1 MIYRCLISRINLSG
15 EIALEAG
22 ALVLADQGLCVID
35 EFDKIG
41 CDYRCLLEAMEQ
53 QQVSIAKSG
62 VVTTL
67 SSRCSIIAAA
77 NPTTGLYDG
86 SKTVNENIKMSSALL
101 SRFDLVFVILDTVDV
116 ENDQQLSRHI
126 MKTHGICLE
135 ESFAREG
142 ETPSSRKSIRI
153 TNSSQNYRNRL
164 KATHSYRQRKA
175 ENPMFEKTV
184 GNSGIP
190 SKERGNCGLCSLSER
205 TPIPIFMLRQYI
217 IYARTFVHPKLT
229 GAAAMILQECYM
241 KIRANSRLG
250 DTLPSTMR
258 QLESLIRLAQARARM
273 ELRETVRESDAQN
286 VVQLMEYVS

>member
-1 MIYRCLISRINLSG
+1 MYRCLISRIIFSG
-15 EIALEAG
+15 EVALEAG

-77 NPTTGLYDG
+77 NPTTGRYDG

-101 SRFDLVFVILDTVDV
+101 SRFDLVFVLLDTVNV

-142 ETPSSRKSIRI
+142 ETPSSHNSIPNTSRL
-153 TNSSQNYRNRL
+153 QNYRHWL
-164 KATHSYRQRKA
+164 KATHSYQQRNA
-175 ENPMFEKTV
+175 ETPTLETIV

-190 SKERGNCGLCSLSER
+190 RHNEGGNYGLCSLSER

-241 KIRANSRLG
+241 KIRANSRVG

-258 QLESLIRLAQARARM
+258 QLESLVRLAQARARM
-273 ELRETVRESDAQN
+273 ELREIVRESDARN